1 MSWEAIAIIHE
12 DDNGDSYPGGL
23 SRGNK
28 KGTDCGHN
36 LKIELTGLTGGLQD
50 SKWDMR
56 EKEDTFGDSEAF
68 GWSK

>member
-36 LKIELTGLTGGLQD
+36 LKIELTGLTGGLRD
-50 SKWDMR
+50 SK
-56 EKEDTFGDSEAF
+56 
-68 GWSK
+68 